1 MKKKM
6 FLILVFVML
15 LCLIP
20 NVYAVD
26 IAGCNAVLNNVK
38 IDTRLANTVATI
50 IKVIQ
55 IAVPIVLVIFGMLD
69 LFKSITASKEDEI
82 QKSRGVFVKRL
93 ISAVLVFFVIA
104 IVKIIISFA
113 AGTDN
118 DNIVSCANCFLNGA
132 NEKTGACKE

>member
-6 FLILVFVML
+6 FLIVVFVML

-20 NVYAVD
+20 NVYAEDVTV
-26 IAGCNAVLNNVK
+26 CNSVLGNVR
-38 IDTRLANTVATI
+38 IDTRIPDIVATI

-93 ISAVLVFFVIA
+93 ISAALVFFVIA
-104 IVKIIISFA
+104 IVKVIISFA
-113 AGTDN
+113 AGKDTDN
-118 DNIVSCANCFLNGA
+118 IMPCVNCFLHGSGDDSCV
-132 NEKTGACKE
+132 K